1 MKQFDILL
9 PVYGWKMATK
19 KEADERKEE
28 QEEVE
33 VEGGTERKRINRWH
47 QLLGQ
52 RNEWEC
58 EWDERKKKEEE
69 AGKSETV
76 KQEVIK

>member
-1 MKQFDILL
+1 
-9 PVYGWKMATK
+9 MATK

-28 QEEVE
+28 QEEEVE

-52 RNEWEC
+52 RNE
-58 EWDERKKKEEE
+58 
-69 AGKSETV
+69 
-76 KQEVIK
+76 

>member
-19 KEADERKEE
+19 KPDERKEQQE
-28 QEEVE
+28 EEEEEEVE

-58 EWDERKKKEEE
+58 EWDERKKRK
-69 AGKSETV
+69 K
-76 KQEVIK
+76 KQRKAKAKL

>member
-28 QEEVE
+28 QEEEVE

-58 EWDERKKKEEE
+58 EWDEWKKK
-69 AGKSETV
+69 K
-76 KQEVIK
+76 KQQAKAKL

>member
-28 QEEVE
+28 QEEEVE

-58 EWDERKKKEEE
+58 EWDERKKK
-69 AGKSETV
+69 KK
-76 KQEVIK
+76 KQQAKAKL

>member
-28 QEEVE
+28 QEEGEEVEVE

-58 EWDERKKKEEE
+58 EWDEWKKK
-69 AGKSETV
+69 K
-76 KQEVIK
+76 KQQAKAKL

>member
-19 KEADERKEE
+19 KEDDERKEE
-28 QEEVE
+28 QEEEVE

-58 EWDERKKKEEE
+58 EWDEWKKK
-69 AGKSETV
+69 
-76 KQEVIK
+76 KQQAKAKL